1 VQVDEVQGNRGAEV
15 ASHAVAGLPVDAAD
29 KARRWLLTQCG
40 MINRARG
47 GAVFVMAPGNDL
59 PTVLCQWPEDSGPI
73 VPGQEFIAALAS
85 GKAVR
90 LALSEGKTRLLRP
103 VPAADQAG
111 NLLVVLDIDPAEDR
125 QLEVIENLISWGA
138 EWLAYTLQQP
148 AGPADE
154 VLAEVF
160 PLVAVCLDQPDFQSL
175 TTTLVTELAL
185 RFDCQRASLGIR
197 RRRQTEVVALSH
209 SARIKQD
216 ANLLRAISLAMD
228 EAVDQDRVLNFAGEG
243 AVERGLDY
251 AHGALA
257 KATGDGCILTL
268 PFSHHGDAL
277 GAVTLERP
285 VAEPFDRRSIE
296 VLERILAV
304 LAPVM
309 LLMRQEEMG
318 LFARV
323 VQSLGRNARKLL
335 GPSRYGLKLA
345 ALSLVAVVAFM
356 TLVHGDWRVTADA
369 VIEGRVQ
376 RTIAAPIDG
385 FIQSAE
391 ARAGDLVQQGD
402 LLGSLDDSDLKLERL
417 KWSTLRQQMVS
428 ESREAVAQR
437 NRAEVGIIAAR
448 IEQADAELRLLD
460 EQLARTRITAPFAG
474 VVIEGDLS
482 QRLGTPVSRGE
493 ALFKVAP
500 LDDYR
505 VVLLVDERDI
515 RPVNA
520 GQEGAL
526 VLASMPDRSLP
537 IRVDRITSV
546 STAEDGSNVFR
557 VEASLMEPGVGL
569 RPGMEGVGK
578 VDLGQARLGWI
589 WTRELA
595 GWLRIK
601 TWTWWR

>member
-1 VQVDEVQGNRGAEV
+1 MTGEQAVPRAGV
-15 ASHAVAGLPVDAAD
+15 ADLPVDAIDRA
-29 KARRWLLTQCG
+29 KRWLLTQCG
-40 MINRARG
+40 MIGRASG
-47 GAVFVMAPGNDL
+47 GAIFVPSPSADSPQ
-59 PTVLCQWPEDSGPI
+59 PLCHWPEDHGPI
-73 VPGQEFIAALAS
+73 MPTEEFSRALAT
-85 GKAVR
+85 AEPIR
-90 LALSEGKTRLLRP
+90 LVLPNGQTRLIRSTPSSDLS
-103 VPAADQAG
+103 AA
-111 NLLVVLDIDPAEDR
+111 LLVVLDVESTDNK
-125 QLEVIENLISWGA
+125 QLLAIENLLAWGA
-138 EWLAYTLQQP
+138 EWLAYSLQQS
-148 AGPADE
+148 AGPGDD

-228 EAVDQDRVLNFAGEG
+228 EAVDQDRVLSFAGEG
-243 AVERGLDY
+243 AVERGLDF
-251 AHGALA
+251 AHRALA
-257 KATGDGCILTL
+257 KETGDGCILTL
-268 PFSHHGDAL
+268 PFSHHGDLL
-277 GAVTLERP
+277 GALTLERP
-285 VAEPFDRRSIE
+285 LAEPFDARSIE
-296 VLERILAV
+296 VLERMLAV

-318 LFARV
+318 LFSRSI
-323 VQSLGRNARKLL
+323 QSVGRTTRKLL
-335 GPSRYGLKLA
+335 GPSRYGLKLL
-345 ALSLVAVVAFM
+345 ALSLIVLVAVM

-391 ARAGDLVQQGD
+391 ARAGDLVTNGD
-402 LLGSLDDSDLKLERL
+402 LLGTLDDSDLKLERL

-460 EQLARTRITAPFAG
+460 EQLARTRITAPFDG
-474 VVIEGDLS
+474 IVIEGDLS
-482 QRLGTPVSRGE
+482 QRLGTPVSRGD

-500 LDDYR
+500 LADYR
-505 VVLLVDERDI
+505 VALMVNERDI
-515 RPVNA
+515 QPVSA

-526 VLASMPDRSLP
+526 VLASMPDRRLP
-537 IRVDRITSV
+537 IRVERITSV

-557 VEASLMEPGVGL
+557 VEASLTDSGEGL

-578 VDLGQARLGWI
+578 IDIGQARLGWI
-589 WTRELA
+589 WTRELLA
-595 GWLRIK
+595 WLRIK